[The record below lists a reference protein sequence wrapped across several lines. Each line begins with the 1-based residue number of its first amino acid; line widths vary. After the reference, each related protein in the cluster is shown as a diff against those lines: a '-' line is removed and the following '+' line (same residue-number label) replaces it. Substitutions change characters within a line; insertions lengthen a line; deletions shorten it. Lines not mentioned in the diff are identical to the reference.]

1 MTNEIEHIP
10 DKSAFLL
17 LVKQMP
23 PQEQAEYNSY
33 FSLTSEACF
42 IGRTFIVYDLIN
54 GEPTNLDTFR
64 IHGFQLGENS
74 EPFIEYS
81 FKDSQSPRNIASV
94 GLTPSRYRDRELFL
108 SVPQRFEFRWAGQ
121 TQAGSVSFR
130 PHFAI
135 LIKTR
140 SRADRLAEG
149 VTGCVTPKRFQALF
163 PDY

>member
-54 GEPTNLDTFR
+54 GEPTNTDILR
-64 IHGFQLGENS
+64 IHGFHLGENS
-74 EPFIEYS
+74 EPVIEYS
-81 FKDSQSPRNIASV
+81 FKDDNNQRCIANA
-94 GLTPSRYRDRELFL
+94 GLTPTRYRDRELFL